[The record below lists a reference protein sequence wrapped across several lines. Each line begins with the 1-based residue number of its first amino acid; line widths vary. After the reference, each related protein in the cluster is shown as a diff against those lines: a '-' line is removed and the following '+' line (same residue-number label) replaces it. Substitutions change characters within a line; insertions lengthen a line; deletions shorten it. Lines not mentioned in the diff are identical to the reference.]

1 MKKVVG
7 WILVIL
13 GGLGLI
19 KSILGI
25 VEYFWFFTQFIQKE
39 ETFYILFSMV
49 HPYET
54 ILCLMVLI
62 LGVSILKRN
71 KKDILFIL
79 SIFSFLSFLFFI
91 YLGFTS
97 LRLAEIF
104 TELNIQL
111 PFITHLWSKFWWL
124 LPIIFLTLTTWLF
137 LKYKKTE

>member
-1 MKKVVG
+1 MQKIIG
-7 WILVIL
+7 YILVII

-19 KSILGI
+19 RSILGV
-25 VEYFWFFTQFIQKE
+25 VEHFRLFTLFAQE
-39 ETFYILFSMV
+39 EGAYSFLFSTSYL
-49 HPYET
+49 YEA